1 MEFCQPV
8 LQRIQ
13 QRYPHVRPEDAT
25 VRAIGHN
32 QWLFEHKAER
42 LSFRLRAT
50 NPVQARYEGWRRFLA
65 EKNYRRNRRADVGR
79 GAVYVVVSF
88 IFCGLLGAVMKTVP
102 DQPGPALVFVT
113 GSVAILGGVLWLVS
127 RIMDTG
133 GVAGTRTHLS

>member
-1 MEFCQPV
+1 MEFCQAV

-13 QRYPHVRPEDAT
+13 QRYPHIRPEDAT

-50 NPVQARYEGWRRFLA
+50 NQVQARYEGWRRFLA
-65 EKNYRRNRRADVGR
+65 EKNYRRNRRADLNR

-88 IFCGLLGAVMKTVP
+88 IVCSLLGVVMKTVP
-102 DQPGPALVFVT
+102 DQPGPALVFVA
-113 GSVAILGGVLWLVS
+113 GSVVILGGVLRLAS
-127 RIMDTG
+127 RMMVD
-133 GVAGTRTHLS
+133 A